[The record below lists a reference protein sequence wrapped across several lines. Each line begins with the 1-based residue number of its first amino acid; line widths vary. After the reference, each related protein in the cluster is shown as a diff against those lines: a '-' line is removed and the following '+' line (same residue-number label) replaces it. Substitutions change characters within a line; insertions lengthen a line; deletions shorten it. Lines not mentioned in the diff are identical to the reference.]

1 MALSRLIYKSSMS
14 QHCNLEE
21 IDNILNQSRTRNTD
35 KNITGVLYY
44 SNQFFFQC
52 LEGELSDI
60 EQVFQLI
67 AQDKRHTDVRLVDVS
82 AIDNREFGDWS
93 MAYVFQSEKLIPLH
107 KELFNTNNFD
117 PRETSAKQAYALTSK
132 LKRELPKAYCSV
144 S

>member
-1 MALSRLIYKSSMS
+1 MALSKLIYTSSMS
-14 QHCNLEE
+14 RHCTLEE

-60 EQVFQLI
+60 EQVFQSI
-67 AQDKRHTDVRLVDVS
+67 AQDKRHTDVQLVDIS
-82 AIDNREFGDWS
+82 TIDNREFGDWS

-107 KELFNTNNFD
+107 QELFNTNKFD
-117 PRETSAKQAYALTSK
+117 PRDITAKQARKLTSR
-132 LKRELPKAYCSV
+132 LKRELPKAYYAIS
-144 S
+144 